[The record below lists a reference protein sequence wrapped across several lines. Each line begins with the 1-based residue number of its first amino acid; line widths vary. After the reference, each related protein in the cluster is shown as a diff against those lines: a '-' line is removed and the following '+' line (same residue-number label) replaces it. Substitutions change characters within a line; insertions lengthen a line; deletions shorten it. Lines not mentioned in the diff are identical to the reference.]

1 MTQYPDMERQA
12 GMEGMDASKWDALI
26 ERLPNTHVLQTWE
39 WAQVKSKFGW
49 QPHPTVWHDR
59 EGEVAAAAMV
69 LERSIE
75 ALGSTVKLR
84 VMYVPKGPLL
94 RDWRDPDLRQQ
105 VLHDLRVMARS
116 RGNIFV
122 KIDPD
127 VRLAE
132 GTPGNLETD
141 DLLAGKQVVE
151 DLKGR
156 GWRFSDDQIQ
166 FRNTVLVDLR
176 PSEDTMLSNMKQKTR
191 YNVRLAGRRGVTV
204 RVGTQTDLDMLY
216 RMYVETSL
224 RDGFVIREE
233 AYYKMVWQT
242 FMEAGMA
249 EPLIAEVEG
258 EAVAAVVIFRFAG
271 EAWYLFGMSRPLHR
285 EKMPNHLLQWE
296 AMRRAKAA
304 GCQVYDLWGAPNV
317 FDESD
322 SLWGVYRFKEGFG
335 GKVVRHIGAWDL
347 PVRGVSYRLYTQV
360 LPQVLNVMRRRG
372 RARTEEG
379 IL

>member
-1 MTQYPDMERQA
+1 MA
-12 GMEGMDASKWDALI
+12 GMNASKWDALI
-26 ERLPNTHVLQTWE
+26 EHLPNAHVLQTWE
-39 WAQVKSKFGW
+39 WAQVKSQFGW
-49 QPHPTVWHDR
+49 LPHPTVWHD
-59 EGEVAAAAMV
+59 GDGQVAAAAMV
-69 LERSIE
+69 LERGVE
-75 ALGSTVKLR
+75 VLGSAVKLR

-94 RDWRDPDLRQQ
+94 REWGDADLLQQ

-132 GTPGNLETD
+132 GVPDGSEADYLLE
-141 DLLAGKQVVE
+141 GQEVVE
-151 DLKGR
+151 EFRRR

-166 FRNTVLVDLR
+166 FRNTVLIDLR
-176 PSEDTMLSNMKQKTR
+176 PSEEALLGNMKQKTR
-191 YNVRLAGRRGVTV
+191 YNVRLAERRGVTV
-204 RVGTQTDLDMLY
+204 RVGTPKDLDTLY
-216 RMYVETSL
+216 RMYAETSV

-233 AYYKMVWQT
+233 PYYKSVWQT
-242 FMEAGMA
+242 FMAAGLA

-258 EAVAAVVIFRFAG
+258 KAVAAVVVYRFAG
-271 EAWYLFGMSRPLHR
+271 KAWYLFGMSLPFHR

-304 GCQVYDLWGAPNV
+304 GCQVYDLWGAPNE

-322 SLWGVYRFKEGFG
+322 SMWGVFRFKQGFG

-347 PVRGVSYRLYTQV
+347 PVRRVGYRLYTQV
-360 LPQVLNVMRRRG
+360 LPQVLGLMRRRG
-372 RARTEEG
+372 RSRTKQG
-379 IL
+379 LL

>member
-1 MTQYPDMERQA
+1 MED
-12 GMEGMDASKWDALI
+12 MDATRWNALI
-26 ERLPNTHVLQTWE
+26 EGLPNAHVLQTWE
-39 WAQVKSKFGW
+39 WAKVKSQFGW

-69 LERSIE
+69 LERSVNL
-75 ALGSTVKLR
+75 LGSVVKPR

-94 RDWRDPDLRQQ
+94 RDWSDADLRQQ
-105 VLHDLRVMARS
+105 VLHDLRIMTRS

-127 VRLAE
+127 VCLAE
-132 GTPGNLETD
+132 GLPGDSQAED
-141 DLLAGKQVVE
+141 HPEGHRVVE
-151 DLKGR
+151 DLKAR

-176 PSEDTMLSNMKQKTR
+176 PSEETLLSNMKQKTR
-191 YNVRLAGRRGVTV
+191 YNVRLAGRRGVTI
-204 RVGTQTDLDMLY
+204 RTGTQEDLDLLY
-216 RMYVETSL
+216 RMYAETSI

-242 FMEAGMA
+242 FMQAGMA
-249 EPLIAEVEG
+249 EPLIAEVDSQ
-258 EAVAAVVIFRFAG
+258 AVAAVVIYRFAG
-271 EAWYLFGMSRPLHR
+271 KAWYLFGMSRPLHR
-285 EKMPNHLLQWE
+285 EKMPNHLLQFE

-304 GCQVYDLWGAPNV
+304 GCQVYDFWGAPDV

-347 PVRGVSYRLYTQV
+347 PVRGISYTLYTRA
-360 LPQVLNVMRRRG
+360 LPKILNVMRRRG
-372 RARTEEG
+372 RTKTEQG
-379 IL
+379 I

>member
-1 MTQYPDMERQA
+1 MTRYPDIEQQA
-12 GMEGMDASKWDALI
+12 GMEDMDASKWDALI

-39 WAQVKSKFGW
+39 WAKVKSQFGW

-69 LERSIE
+69 LERSVKL
-75 ALGSTVKLR
+75 LGSVVKPR

-94 RDWRDPDLRQQ
+94 RDWSDADLRQQ
-105 VLHDLRVMARS
+105 VLQDLSVMARS

-127 VRLAE
+127 VSLAE
-132 GTPGNLETD
+132 GVPD
-141 DLLAGKQVVE
+141 DAQAQDDPEGQQVVE
-151 DLKGR
+151 DLKAR
-156 GWRFSDDQIQ
+156 GWRFSEDQIQ

-176 PSEDTMLSNMKQKTR
+176 PSEETLLSNMKQKTR
-191 YNVRLAGRRGVTV
+191 YNVRLAGRKGVTV
-204 RVGTQTDLDMLY
+204 RTATQGDLDTLY
-216 RMYVETSL
+216 RMYAETSV

-242 FMEAGMA
+242 FMQAGMA
-249 EPLIAEVEG
+249 DPLIAEVDG
-258 EAVAAVVIFRFAG
+258 ETVAAVVIYRFAG
-271 EAWYLFGMSRPLHR
+271 KAWYLFGMSRLLHR
-285 EKMPNHLLQWE
+285 EKMPNHLLQFE

-317 FDESD
+317 FDDGD

-347 PVRGVSYRLYTQV
+347 PVRGASYTLYTRTLPKV
-360 LPQVLNVMRRRG
+360 LSVMRRRG
-372 RARTEEG
+372 HTRTEQG
-379 IL
+379 I

>member
-1 MTQYPDMERQA
+1 MTQYPGMGRQA

-132 GTPGNLETD
+132 GPPGNLEAD

-151 DLKGR
+151 DLKRR

-176 PSEDTMLSNMKQKTR
+176 PPEDTLLSNMKQKTR

-204 RVGTQTDLDMLY
+204 RVGTQADLDMLY
-216 RMYVETSL
+216 RMYAETSL

-296 AMRRAKAA
+296 AMRRAT
-304 GCQVYDLWGAPNV
+304 
-317 FDESD
+317 
-322 SLWGVYRFKEGFG
+322 
-335 GKVVRHIGAWDL
+335 
-347 PVRGVSYRLYTQV
+347 VSYTHL
-360 LPQVLNVMRRRG
+360 
-372 RARTEEG
+372 RAHET
-379 IL
+379 